1 MVLEDGRVAGMVIRQ
16 EMSLEDLRPLLCRGD
31 AKLPILQARETLC
44 YSNATS
50 TIMMV
55 VDPSTVS
62 LTLYFAAVQCVDHAR
77 RPRPTTTPD
86 DHTRRPHPTTTR
98 LSNSSC
104 ADAAVCAHSSAQ
116 FGTAHSSAK
125 CTFSKPRHACSSWV

>member
-55 VDPSTVS
+55 VIMMV
-62 LTLYFAAVQCVDHAR
+62 VVN
-77 RPRPTTTPD
+77 
-86 DHTRRPHPTTTR
+86 R
-98 LSNSSC
+98 LIS
-104 ADAAVCAHSSAQ
+104 
-116 FGTAHSSAK
+116 
-125 CTFSKPRHACSSWV
+125 